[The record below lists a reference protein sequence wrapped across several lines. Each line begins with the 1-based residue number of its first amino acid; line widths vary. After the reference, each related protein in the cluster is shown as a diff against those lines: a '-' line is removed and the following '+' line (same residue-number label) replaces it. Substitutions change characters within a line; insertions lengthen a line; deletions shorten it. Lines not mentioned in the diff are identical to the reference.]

1 LLDDSTV
8 VVNEYPIDRRYL
20 AFDRP
25 RSFFGQP
32 HSSGLGW
39 GLPAALGLK
48 LAAPDTT
55 VIAAL
60 GDGSYLFNE
69 PAACHMA
76 SRQHGLP
83 VLTVIFNNQQWE
95 AVKQSAL
102 AVHPDGWAKSTGRY
116 PLSEL
121 SPAPRYE
128 EIVRAFDGHGERA
141 ETPSEVEPALRR
153 ALAAVREGR
162 QAVVNVVCGRARE

>member
-1 LLDDSTV
+1 
-8 VVNEYPIDRRYL
+8 
-20 AFDRP
+20 
-25 RSFFGQP
+25 
-32 HSSGLGW
+32 
-39 GLPAALGLK
+39 
-48 LAAPDTT
+48 

-76 SRQHGLP
+76 SRQHGVP

-102 AVHPDGWAKSTGRY
+102 GVHPEGWARSTGRF

-141 ETPSEVEPALRR
+141 ETPGEVRPALAR
-153 ALAAVREGR
+153 ALAAVKNGR
-162 QAVVNVVCGRARE
+162 QAVVNVLASRARI

>member
-1 LLDDSTV
+1 
-8 VVNEYPIDRRYL
+8 
-20 AFDRP
+20 
-25 RSFFGQP
+25 
-32 HSSGLGW
+32 
-39 GLPAALGLK
+39 
-48 LAAPDTT
+48 
-55 VIAAL
+55 
-60 GDGSYLFNE
+60 
-69 PAACHMA
+69 MA